1 MSFTRRIRRMITYVD
16 PTRGSEY
23 VADHLRRQYTYHEI
37 DLRGFGYQVVFAT
50 GAGLFSD
57 AYSLFSMTIVAPILG
72 IVYYGGTMPR
82 HYEIALV
89 IMTFPGALLGHIV
102 FGILADRYGR
112 RRFYGL
118 ETVISIMGVVGT
130 VSATNGVNGSVSMMG
145 WLLSWRFILGI
156 GMGGSLSTGAV
167 ICAEFAPS
175 RFRGKMLVAQLVL
188 QPLGQLVAML
198 VSLAL
203 IARHRNG
210 ELSEVLP
217 TNCTG
222 ECLQALDSTWRWIL
236 GVACIPYAVVA
247 WFRLTIPE
255 SPRYF
260 FDQGFP
266 KEAMHDLSEYI
277 GKSQSAGPSSGVEL
291 DLQQPRTASRSS
303 QSSIISSTNS
313 ATSTVSRISI
323 ETSYTTN
330 SPTTNDAGELRDAYK
345 ELLKK
350 YKRVKGLFFDQIGK
364 VEQLQKRLEASLAE
378 QVKSKQNLLEDRD
391 SDSQIPESLSKGFYR
406 YFWSEGNLRTIVA
419 MALCSA
425 FVDLPYN
432 ALLLNTPRI
441 MTLIWNTKEPSS
453 ASIYSQLVQ
462 LCWQSIVAIPIGGLT
477 GYYCAFSLID
487 KLGRRNVQML
497 GFLALLITFI
507 VIGASFN
514 ALSKIGTSGT
524 PAMAI
529 IYMLCQACFT
539 FGPSTTTH
547 ISPAEV
553 FPTRYRGFSHGV
565 TSASGKL
572 GSIIGLLFLSYIE
585 YSQGIDYKV
594 VHLWLPYSMLVF
606 AFFPL
611 CGLVISANWIPGVE
625 YSSEGLPKTLEDWA
639 VGRANAERR

>member
-1 MSFTRRIRRMITYVD
+1 MITHVD

-23 VADHLRRQYTYHEI
+23 VVRITHDFTIHLAQEEHVLKASKADHLRRQYTYHEI
-37 DLRGFGYQVVFAT
+37 DLRDFGYQVVFAT

-260 FDQGFP
+260 FDQGLP

-330 SPTTNDAGELRDAYK
+330 N
-345 ELLKK
+345 
-350 YKRVKGLFFDQIGK
+350 
-364 VEQLQKRLEASLAE
+364 
-378 QVKSKQNLLEDRD
+378 

>member
-1 MSFTRRIRRMITYVD
+1 VGACPQGLLFALSKEFSVK
-16 PTRGSEY
+16 
-23 VADHLRRQYTYHEI
+23 
-37 DLRGFGYQVVFAT
+37 AT
-50 GAGLFSD
+50 GTKTKF
-57 AYSLFSMTIVAPILG
+57 
-72 IVYYGGTMPR
+72 R
-82 HYEIALV
+82 
-89 IMTFPGALLGHIV
+89 
-102 FGILADRYGR
+102 
-112 RRFYGL
+112 
-118 ETVISIMGVVGT
+118 
-130 VSATNGVNGSVSMMG
+130 
-145 WLLSWRFILGI
+145 
-156 GMGGSLSTGAV
+156 
-167 ICAEFAPS
+167 FAPS

-210 ELSEVLP
+210 ELSEVLL

-260 FDQGFP
+260 FDQGLP

-345 ELLKK
+345 ELCILKKTFIIDAKADWWAVKK
-350 YKRVKGLFFDQIGK
+350 YKRVKGLYFDQVGK
-364 VEQLQKRLEASLAE
+364 VELLQKRLEASLAE

-391 SDSQIPESLSKGFYR
+391 SDSQIPESLSKGFYK
-406 YFWSEGNLRTIVA
+406 YFWSEGNLRTIVG

-539 FGPSTTTH
+539 FGM
-547 ISPAEV
+547 IA
-553 FPTRYRGFSHGV
+553 R
-565 TSASGKL
+565 
-572 GSIIGLLFLSYIE
+572 
-585 YSQGIDYKV
+585 
-594 VHLWLPYSMLVF
+594 
-606 AFFPL
+606 
-611 CGLVISANWIPGVE
+611 
-625 YSSEGLPKTLEDWA
+625 
-639 VGRANAERR
+639 